1 VVVVGSGDF
10 VVVSGTVVPG
20 SSSILGGPSSL
31 STSSV
36 VVVVGSGA
44 FVVVGGSGAF
54 VVVGSEVVDD
64 SGSGIGV
71 VVTAHLGSVDGGAS
85 PPHILLSESPIAGH
99 VISLRA
105 VPLPAPHALSGEST
119 AHFLHSHHPKG
130 VFALTENL

>member
-1 VVVVGSGDF
+1 
-10 VVVSGTVVPG
+10 
-20 SSSILGGPSSL
+20 
-31 STSSV
+31 

-44 FVVVGGSGAF
+44 FVVVSGTVVVGAF
-54 VVVGSEVVDD
+54 VVVVGTGAFVLVVGSAAFVVVSGSVGSEVVDD